1 MTELRAATAFET
13 QTWREDWSRRLHAW
27 YAKAGGPA
35 AWGTQQVED
44 RMSRQSGGDTA
55 HVLTVV
61 DGGLAIGT
69 VAVWVF
75 EESGHQ
81 NVMLSDLCI
90 AAPYRRRGY
99 GRQALRLAEDWSR
112 AQGGVR
118 VMWLVTD
125 PAESAHSCLF
135 GGYPVRAQQM
145 ISDLSSA
152 AGLAAGL
159 TGRPM
164 TEAEFAG
171 WRAKVADEYATEIAD
186 SGSAAPEE
194 AARASAEQF
203 DQTLPDG
210 LDTENHTFLCLEAGG
225 EVVATN
231 WICHHRWPGV
241 SWVYGV
247 EVGERHRGQGYGRA
261 AMVIG
266 EQATRQAGD
275 THLALNVFGHNTV
288 AISMYEAMGYRAYD
302 QGRSAD
308 L

>member
-13 QTWREDWSRRLHAW
+13 QIWQEDWNTRLHAW
-27 YAKAGGPA
+27 YARAGGPA
-35 AWGTQQVED
+35 GWGTQQVND
-44 RMSRQSGGDTA
+44 RTARQFSGDKTY
-55 HVLTVV
+55 VLTVA

-75 EESGHQ
+75 EEAGHQ
-81 NVMLSDLCI
+81 NVMLNDLFI

-112 AQGGVR
+112 AQRGVR
-118 VMWLVTD
+118 SMWLLTD
-125 PAESAHSCLF
+125 PAESAHNCLF
-135 GGYPVRAQQM
+135 RSYPVRAHQM
-145 ISDLSSA
+145 ISDMSSA

-186 SGSAAPEE
+186 SGSARPEE
-194 AARASAEQF
+194 AARASAAQF
-203 DQTLPDG
+203 DQLLPAG

-247 EVGERHRGQGYGRA
+247 EVGESHRGKGYGRA
-261 AMVIG
+261 AMLIG
-266 EQATRQAGD
+266 EQATRRAGD